1 MVYNKENI
9 MLKNSFKQ
17 LLKLMLLVFLGF
29 STNANADYGAIE
41 GNYNINQ
48 AFNIGPWE
56 YGGGEFGLFNPG
68 EKEAYFSFMSYNGTD
83 RVYVRT
89 WDGYTI
95 EQVDSNGDTLNRNT
109 SDDVTHP
116 TTYPYINI
124 DATTKYKTIYVKVSR
139 DTDIGKAYYGIGVDN
154 RIKTS
159 FKTFE
164 FTGTASNPGGAT
176 SSEVYMDLSNN
187 DDIPNNAI
195 VTSIKTDGDLDKS
208 LGGVVHQIFSGD
220 TNNWY
225 TAIVKGIFSIDVSN
239 NLQVKQVWKM
249 RYSHQALSSSNMHN
263 IEVDIRYE
271 YDLTEQF

>member
-29 STNANADYGAIE
+29 TTNANADYGAIE

-56 YGGGEFGLFNPG
+56 YHGGEFGFFKAG

-83 RVYVRT
+83 RVYART

-95 EQVDSNGDTLNRNT
+95 EQVDSNGDTLK
-109 SDDVTHP
+109 SSVEVIHP
-116 TTYPYINI
+116 TTFPYINI

-139 DTDIGKAYYGIGVDN
+139 DTDIGEAYYGFTVDN

-225 TAIVKGIFSIDVSN
+225 TAIVSGIFAIDVSN
-239 NLQVKQVWKM
+239 NLQVKQVWRM
-249 RYSHQALSSSNMHN
+249 RYSHQALSSSNMDN
-263 IEVDIRYE
+263 IEADIRYE